1 MFFRYLL
8 LFFLGFSFLHAYTLA
23 EEYETKTQN
32 VYASDI
38 IKDID
43 RDFLLFSY
51 DDPTQ
56 HMLRVNAKDVAK
68 IFKEHG
74 YIIQNKDVRY
84 VNFRQK
90 SPIDM
95 SGISESL
102 RKEFLL
108 KYPDLQIKSLKVYP
122 RSYITELPKIYS
134 LSLQSRTLFKSYS
147 TFSIVTPE
155 HKMIFFDYIL
165 DANINVLVTTK
176 KINRH
181 EPLSQSNTKIKNI
194 KFATFRGNPVIDIRH
209 HKYQSKFALK
219 SDYILTIND
228 IEALSLVRR
237 DDTVVGSITDGGVT
251 ISFTA
256 IAEQDGKEGDIIAI
270 RKSNGKK
277 LTAKVVG
284 MKRVEIQ

>member
-8 LFFLGFSFLHAYTLA
+8 LLFLGLSSLLAYSLG

-32 VYASDI
+32 IYASDI
-38 IKDID
+38 IKEID
-43 RDFLLFSY
+43 TDFLLFTY

-56 HMLRVNAKDVAK
+56 HTLRVDAKDVVK
-68 IFKEHG
+68 LFKDHG
-74 YIIQNKDVRY
+74 YIIENKNVRY
-84 VNFRQK
+84 VNFRQI
-90 SPIDM
+90 SPVNMDNITN
-95 SGISESL
+95 SL
-102 RKEFLL
+102 KKEFLA
-108 KYPDLQIKSLKVYP
+108 KYPDLQIRSLKVYP
-122 RSYITELPKIYS
+122 RSYITELPKIYA
-134 LSLQSRTLFKSYS
+134 LSLQRQTLFRSYS

-165 DANINVLVTTK
+165 DANINVLITTK

-181 EPLSQSNTKIKNI
+181 EAINQGNTKTKNI
-194 KFATFRGNPVIDIRH
+194 KFSTFRGNPVIDILH

-237 DDTVVGSITDGGVT
+237 DDTVVGSITDAGVT

-270 RKSNGKK
+270 RKSDGKK